1 MALSMRW
8 SSRYFMT
15 YSARSLIY
23 RRYGYSGSD
32 DDDDDDFMMMMMII
46 IIKYNNDFMILLII
60 IIIFIMMIID
70 VFMFDRMYLL
80 SMNM

>member
-15 YSARSLIY
+15 YSARSSIY

-32 DDDDDDFMMMMMII
+32 DDDNNVHYDDDD
-46 IIKYNNDFMILLII
+46 NNSD
-60 IIIFIMMIID
+60 D
-70 VFMFDRMYLL
+70 DDD
-80 SMNM
+80 